1 MDRPIVI
8 AGFMGSG
15 KTTVAKAVA
24 QLLDC
29 VAVDLDEFI
38 EHNEH
43 RSAKVIINEDGE
55 ERFREIETHHLR
67 NLLGLGPRQVIAL
80 GGGAWIPERNRELI
94 RAQGSLTVWLDAP
107 FELCWQRIAAS
118 AGERPLAPSMQ
129 QAQLLYEQRRSI
141 YELASLH
148 VVADG
153 KTDLLE
159 LATQVVEAA
168 R

>member
-24 QLLDC
+24 QLLNC
-29 VAVDLDEFI
+29 AAVDLDEFI

-43 RSAKVIINEDGE
+43 RSAKVIINDDGE

-67 NLLGLGPRQVIAL
+67 NVLGLGPRQVIAL
-80 GGGAWIPERNRELI
+80 GGGAWILERNRDLI
-94 RAQGSLTVWLDAP
+94 KAKGSLTVWLDAP
-107 FELCWQRIAAS
+107 FEICWQRIAAS
-118 AGERPLAPSMQ
+118 AGERPLAPRMQ
-129 QAQLLYEQRRSI
+129 EAQLLYERRRPV
-141 YELASLH
+141 YELASVH

-159 LATQVVEAA
+159 LAAIVVEAA